1 MATKEDAPM
10 LVAVAKLTS
19 DQITLPPEVWQR
31 LGVQEGDY
39 IDVVIE
45 DDRVVLK
52 AGKSWVE
59 RTKGLGKEMWEA
71 EGGGEAA
78 IRRERESWGD
88 R

>member
-1 MATKEDAPM
+1 MVIAI
-10 LVAVAKLTS
+10 AKLTP
-19 DQITLPPEVWQR
+19 DCQITIPPEVRQR
-31 LGVQEGDY
+31 LGVKAGDY
-39 IDVVIE
+39 IDLVVE
-45 DDRVVLK
+45 GDQVVLK
-52 AGKSWVE
+52 AGQGSWVE